1 MDFLTDVLMTLA
13 MSAWVY
19 PLVAG
24 LSMIDALIPPVPSE
38 TIVIG
43 AASLGAATGAPNMIL
58 LAVCAALGAFAGDT
72 LTYLLGRRL
81 GTTRF
86 AWMRTP
92 RARKA
97 IDSAASGL
105 ERGGAS
111 AIFIARYIP
120 VGRVAVNL
128 TAGATG
134 FSSRRFVPLSLAACA
149 TWAAYSVGIGLVAG
163 SVLGDHPVL
172 SVVLGVAVA
181 LIVGLI
187 IDRARALLIHRREA
201 RQVPSSTPA
210 KNSTGTHPTVVRK
223 MTSRTSV

>member
-1 MDFLTDVLMTLA
+1 MDIFTDMLMTIA

-24 LSMIDALIPPVPSE
+24 LSLVDALIPPVPSE
-38 TIVIG
+38 TIVIS
-43 AASLGAATGAPNMIL
+43 AAALGASTGAPNMIL
-58 LAVCAALGAFAGDT
+58 LAACAAAGAFAGDF

-86 AWMRTP
+86 AWMRTS
-92 RARKA
+92 RAQKA
-97 IDSAASGL
+97 IGVAARGL

-111 AIFIARYIP
+111 AIFVARYIP

-134 FSSRRFVPLSLAACA
+134 FPARRFVPLSLAACM
-149 TWAAYSVGIGLVAG
+149 TWATYSVVIGLVAG
-163 SVLGDHPVL
+163 NIFGQNPI
-172 SVVLGVAVA
+172 LGVVVGVGVA
-181 LIVGLI
+181 LIVGVAVDRVRSSVI
-187 IDRARALLIHRREA
+187 ARRAR
-201 RQVPSSTPA
+201 RQVPSNSPV

>member
-1 MDFLTDVLMTLA
+1 MDFLTDVLVTLS

-43 AASLGAATGAPNMIL
+43 AASLGAATGAPNLIL
-58 LAVCAALGAFAGDT
+58 LAVCAALGAFAGDA

-97 IDSAASGL
+97 IAAAAGGL

-134 FSSRRFVPLSLAACA
+134 FSARRFVPLSLAACA
-149 TWAAYSVGIGLVAG
+149 TWAAYSVGIGLAAG
-163 SVLGDHPVL
+163 SVLGEHPL
-172 SVVLGVAVA
+172 LGVVLGVGVA
-181 LIVGLI
+181 LVIGLVV
-187 IDRARALLIHRREA
+187 DRVRSVVVSRRRAAQL
-201 RQVPSSTPA
+201 PSTSPT
-210 KNSTGTHPTVVRK
+210 NSNAGTQPTVVRK
-223 MTSRTSV
+223 ITSRTSI